1 MNVKVENTEKNT
13 VKLTIEVDSAA
24 FEEAMEKSYK
34 KNVKHITL
42 PGFRKGK
49 APRRFVEKYYGEAV
63 FYEDAINF
71 VCPEAYDKAIEENKI
86 EAVAQP
92 EIDIEQIGGGQNLIF
107 TAVVTVKPEVN
118 LGEYKGVKVDKIEY
132 AVTEEDIDKEIEMA
146 RERNAKI
153 VTVED
158 RAVENG
164 DITNIDFEGFVDDV
178 AFEGGKGENFDLTI
192 GSGQFIPGFEEQ
204 LIGKN
209 IGEDVDVNVKFP
221 EEYHAEDLAGKDAI
235 FKVKVNGIKV
245 KELPE
250 ADDELA
256 KDISEFE
263 TLAELREDIKKK
275 LTENN
280 ETRAKRETEEK
291 ILDSVIAATEIDVP
305 QCMIDQQIDTMLND
319 FGYRLSS
326 QGMSLE
332 TYAQYSGMTIESM
345 RDQFKEGAE
354 RAVKSRLILEKIA
367 ETEAIEVTE
376 EDINAEYAKMAE
388 QYKMELDKIKEIM
401 TGSEENIKA
410 DLKVNKT
417 LELLVAEASIKK
429 PRKKGAT
436 KKNESGTDGSG
447 ADK

>member
-13 VKLTIEVDSAA
+13 VKLTIEVDKEI

-34 KNVKHITL
+34 KNVKHIAL

-71 VCPEAYDKAIEENKI
+71 ACPDAYDKAITDNNI
-86 EAVAQP
+86 EAVDRP
-92 EIDIEQIGGGQNLIF
+92 EIDIEQIGSGKNLIF
-107 TAVVTVKPEVN
+107 TAVVTVKPEVT
-118 LGEYKGVKVDKIEY
+118 LPEYKGVKADKIEY
-132 AVTEEDIDKEIEMA
+132 AVTDEDIENEINAM
-146 RERNAKI
+146 RERNARF

-164 DITNIDFEGFVDDV
+164 DTANIDFEGFVGDV
-178 AFEGGKGENFDLTI
+178 AFEGGKGENHDLTI

-209 IGEDVDVNVKFP
+209 IGEEVDVNVKFP
-221 EEYHAEDLAGKDAI
+221 EEYHAEDLAGKDAL
-235 FKVKVNGIKV
+235 FKVKINGIKT

-256 KDISEFE
+256 KDVSEFD
-263 TLAELREDIKKK
+263 TMDELKEDIKKK

-280 ETRAKRETEEK
+280 DMRAKREMEDNILATIAEGTE
-291 ILDSVIAATEIDVP
+291 VEIP
-305 QCMIDQQIDTMLND
+305 QCMIETQIDAMLQD

-326 QGMSLE
+326 QGLTVE
-332 TYAQYSGMTIESM
+332 QYAQFSGMGIDQM
-345 RDQFKEGAE
+345 REQFKEGAE
-354 RAVKSRLILEKIA
+354 KAVKGNLILEKIA
-367 ETEAIEVTE
+367 QVENIEVTD
-376 EDINAEYAKMAE
+376 EDVEAEFQKMAD
-388 QYKMELDKIKEIM
+388 QYKMELEKIKEIM
-401 TGSEENIKA
+401 QASVDSMKA
-410 DLKVNKT
+410 DLKVGNT
-417 LELLVAEASIKK
+417 LEFLVENASIKK

-436 KKNESGTDGSG
+436 KKNESGADGSG